1 MQKKRLWVPAGLILI
16 SLCGAMMLPLSSR
29 VNRVGSIL
37 PAVALFFAA
46 VYLLLRYQEKNY
58 GLLRMGRRY
67 EELAQLAGESIFEY
81 DYKTKSLQFLIRTPQ
96 CAKLDEQA
104 KEEMCRYLEGQHEGK
119 VIINLKDANG
129 KEYCCRMFVRGCR
142 GYEDQ
147 EGTRAIGKV
156 TEILEA

>member
-81 DYKTKSLQFLIRTPQ
+81 DYKTKSLIHL
-96 CAKLDEQA
+96 AKFKSDR
-104 KEEMCRYLEGQHEGK
+104 KS
-119 VIINLKDANG
+119 V
-129 KEYCCRMFVRGCR
+129 V
-142 GYEDQ
+142 
-147 EGTRAIGKV
+147 
-156 TEILEA
+156 